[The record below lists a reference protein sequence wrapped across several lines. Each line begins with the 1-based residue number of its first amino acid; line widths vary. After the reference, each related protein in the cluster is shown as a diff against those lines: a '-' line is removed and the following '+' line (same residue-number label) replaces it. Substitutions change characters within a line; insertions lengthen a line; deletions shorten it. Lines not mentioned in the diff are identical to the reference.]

1 MFGVLLT
8 DLSKAPDCL
17 SHELLA
23 VKLSAYGVDISAAR
37 FVYDYLTNLKQR
49 TKTEDHYSSWGD
61 LIFGVPQG
69 STLGPLLFNIY
80 LCDYFMFTDNI
91 DIASYADDTTPYVS
105 WVTLDST
112 AKSLE
117 KVADILFTWFNY
129 NQMKG
134 NEDKCH
140 VILSSQ
146 DIVHEQIEN
155 SK

>member
-91 DIASYADDTTPYVS
+91 DIASYDTTPYVS